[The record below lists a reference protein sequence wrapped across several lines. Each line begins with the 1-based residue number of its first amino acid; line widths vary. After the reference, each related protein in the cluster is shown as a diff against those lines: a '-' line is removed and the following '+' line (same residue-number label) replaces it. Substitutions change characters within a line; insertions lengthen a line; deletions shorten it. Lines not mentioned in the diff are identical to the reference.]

1 MKMRPDRIE
10 RAQRLMAA
18 QGMVGMMIMTRDDY
32 RYFFGE
38 VRVQPRAIIPLTGV
52 PTLIAF
58 AGEGPELREAVGER
72 ADVRTFRDVGEQMTA
87 VRETF
92 RDLIAAERPDDFVE
106 PGGDSPRV
114 GMQLWFDTPAFLTD
128 LFRKLNQEVELVS
141 SDPVMDALRMVKE
154 PAEVALLAE
163 AQAVAAIG
171 MARARRLIE
180 PGVTGHEIAT
190 EALYAMMQAGAE
202 GTSTPI
208 YVNAGVRSCWNHG
221 LADKRPIRSGD
232 LVVVNLTPQVEGYGA
247 NLART
252 FVVGQPAGWQR
263 QLYETYL
270 QMRQEA
276 VAMLRPGVRVMEID
290 ARGAEICAAAGLG
303 EYHIDGIAH
312 GIGLR
317 FEETP
322 ASTIIKGHRRVA
334 LRAGMTM
341 AAGHTIL
348 AIPGRGGAR
357 VEDIYLVT
365 EEGGRILE
373 PYPADDWIV
382 AEVGRRPDGEGR
394 ISDG

>member
-1 MKMRPDRIE
+1 MKMRQDRIE

-32 RYFFGE
+32 RFFFGA
-38 VRVQPRAIIPLTGV
+38 VRVQPRAIIPLTGK

-58 AGEGPELREAVGER
+58 AGEGPELREEVG
-72 ADVRTFRDVGEQMTA
+72 AAAHVRTFQDVGEQMTA

-92 RDLIAAERPDDFVE
+92 NALIAAERPDDFV
-106 PGGDSPRV
+106 PAGGESPRV

-128 LFRKLNQEVELVS
+128 LFRKLNRQVELVS
-141 SDPVMDALRMVKE
+141 SDPVMDELRMVKE

-171 MARARRLIE
+171 MTTARRLIA
-180 PGVTGHEIAT
+180 PGLTGHEVAT

-221 LADKRPIRSGD
+221 LADRQPIRSGD
-232 LVVVNLTPQVEGYGA
+232 LVVVNLTPQIEGYGA

-252 FVVGQPAGWQR
+252 FVVGQPADWQR
-263 QLYETYL
+263 QLVRTYL
-270 QMRQEA
+270 QMREEA
-276 VAMLRPGVRVMEID
+276 VAMLKPGARVMEID

-334 LRAGMTM
+334 LRSGMTM
-341 AAGHTIL
+341 AVGHTIL

-357 VEDIYLVT
+357 LEDVYLVT
-365 EEGGRILE
+365 EEGGRLLE
-373 PYPADDWIV
+373 PYPVDDWIV
-382 AEVGRRPDGEGR
+382 TE
-394 ISDG
+394 

>member
-1 MKMRPDRIE
+1 MKMRQDRIE

-32 RYFFGE
+32 RFFFGA
-38 VRVQPRAIIPLTGV
+38 VRVQPRAIIPLAGK

-58 AGEGPELREAVGER
+58 AGEGPELREEVSA
-72 ADVRTFRDVGEQMTA
+72 AAHVRTFQDVGEQMTA

-92 RDLIAAERPDDFVE
+92 NDLIAAGRPDDFVAA
-106 PGGDSPRV
+106 GGESPRV

-128 LFRKLNQEVELVS
+128 LFRKLNRQVELVS
-141 SDPVMDALRMVKE
+141 SDPVMDELRMVKE

-171 MARARRLIE
+171 MTTARRLIA
-180 PGVTGHEIAT
+180 PGVTGHEVAT

-221 LADKRPIRSGD
+221 LADRQPIRRGD
-232 LVVVNLTPQVEGYGA
+232 LVVVNLTPQIEGYGA

-252 FVVGQPAGWQR
+252 FVVGQPADWQR
-263 QLYETYL
+263 QLIGTYL
-270 QMRQEA
+270 QMREEA
-276 VAMLRPGVRVMEID
+276 VAMLKPGARVMEID

-322 ASTIIKGHRRVA
+322 ASTIIKGHRGVA
-334 LRAGMTM
+334 LRSVMTM
-341 AAGHTIL
+341 AVGHTIL
-348 AIPGRGGAR
+348 ALPGRGGAR
-357 VEDIYLVT
+357 VEDVYLVT
-365 EEGGRILE
+365 EEGGRLLE
-373 PYPADDWIV
+373 PYPVDDWIV
-382 AEVGRRPDGEGR
+382 TE
-394 ISDG
+394 